1 MLQILQF
8 YLGAELEAVPEKKK
22 KKKAVAGNFDLSG
35 NNHGGLSL

>member
-22 KKKAVAGNFDLSG
+22 KKAVAGNFDLSG